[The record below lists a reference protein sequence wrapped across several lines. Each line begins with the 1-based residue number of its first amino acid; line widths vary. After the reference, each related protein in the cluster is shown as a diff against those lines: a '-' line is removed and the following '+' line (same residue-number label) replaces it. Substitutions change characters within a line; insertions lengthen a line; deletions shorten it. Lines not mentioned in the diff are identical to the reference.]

1 MDGHVEEQIA
11 AWRGFVARRP
21 TIATAD
27 VEELEGHLRD
37 RIDDLRARG
46 LSDDE
51 AFLVAVRRMGQLDEL
66 SREFAREHSD
76 RLWKQLVIGEA
87 DAPGVDRT
95 GWRWPSRSVPGRRW
109 RSSCP
114 RCSAPTPV

>member
-87 DAPGVDRT
+87 DAP
-95 GWRWPSRSVPGRRW
+95 RSGPNGLALAIALGAGAALAGASV
-109 RSSCP
+109 
-114 RCSAPTPV
+114 T